1 MGRLREIS
9 GFVLLIAGLVGC
21 LIPLIPGSPMVI
33 AGAALLGADHPRI
46 RPSIRRLEQW
56 SDLLESKWRMLRRR
70 SKT

>member
-9 GFVLLIAGLVGC
+9 GFALLIAGLVGC

-56 SDLLESKWRMLRRR
+56 SDLLESKWRMLLRR